1 MMPRWT
7 GSVCC
12 ARYGPTKE
20 MRDTP
25 LIMLRRGRA
34 KRAALKGWTPGPF
47 TISSNLI
54 SARELIARVEANL
67 KMARLRVDAAKRVS
81 YRTAQTA
88 RH

>member
-1 MMPRWT
+1 MMPRWM

-12 ARYGPTKE
+12 ARYGPTKD

-25 LIMLRRGRA
+25 LIMLSAWAGEESRVEGMDVGA
-34 KRAALKGWTPGPF
+34 VDYLVKPF
-47 TISSNLI
+47 
-54 SARELIARVEANL
+54 SAREWIARVEANL
-67 KMARLRVDAAKRVS
+67 KMLRLRIDAAKRAS